1 MSNTSNELPS
11 WLDDLK
17 KRGDGFQVPDGY
29 FENLERSILDKTAGV
44 SRGAQ
49 GETTMVVVAGSM
61 RRPWYRRMPVLA
73 AAAAVVGILAVAWW
87 FMRPAGASNPAE
99 LSDED
104 LHAYILENA
113 QEFELEQL
121 ASINPEHL
129 PEASAQPAVPA
140 AGDQQIQDEIHPED
154 LEHLLN
160 DLSDEE
166 LEEIL

>member
-11 WLDDLK
+11 WLRDLNK
-17 KRGDGFQVPDGY
+17 KGDGLEVPDGY
-29 FENLERSILDKTAGV
+29 FDNLERSILEKTAGI
-44 SRGAQ
+44 SRGSH
-49 GETTMVVVAGSM
+49 GETTMVVVAGPT
-61 RRPWYRRMPVLA
+61 RRLWYRRAPVWA
-73 AAAAVVGILAVAWW
+73 AAAAMAGAIAMAWW
-87 FMRPAGASNPAE
+87 LMRPAGTTNPLD

-121 ASINPEHL
+121 ASISPEHL
-129 PEASAQPAVPA
+129 PEEPAKTGAPAVEDAPV
-140 AGDQQIQDEIHPED
+140 QDEIHPED

-166 LEEIL
+166 LEDIL